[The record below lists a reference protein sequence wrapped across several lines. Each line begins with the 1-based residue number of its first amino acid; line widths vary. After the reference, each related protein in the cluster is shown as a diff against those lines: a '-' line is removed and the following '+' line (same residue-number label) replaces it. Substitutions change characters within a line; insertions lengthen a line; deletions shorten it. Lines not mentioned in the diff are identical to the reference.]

1 MHVEIEGFKE
11 QAEKLG
17 KIPQGLDDALEKFL
31 NDVGND
37 WLEETV
43 ANTPVDSGELQRS
56 MVFEGVEKVN
66 NGFEIA
72 VSNNLEYAEHV
83 EYGHRTRGGKG
94 YVEGFRM
101 MRDGQ
106 KNAQETISKELGNI
120 VGEVEDE
127 YSDN

>member
-1 MHVEIEGFKE
+1 MHVEMEGFKE

-17 KIPQGLDDALEKFL
+17 KIPEGLDAALEDFL

-43 ANTPVDSGELQRS
+43 ANTPVASGELQRS
-56 MVFEGVEKVN
+56 MVFEGAEKIS

-83 EYGHRTRGGKG
+83 EYGHRTRNGKG
-94 YVEGFRM
+94 YVEGVRM

-106 KNAQETISKELGNI
+106 KNAEETLSKELGRI
-120 VGEVEDE
+120 ISEVEDE
-127 YSDN
+127 YSDD